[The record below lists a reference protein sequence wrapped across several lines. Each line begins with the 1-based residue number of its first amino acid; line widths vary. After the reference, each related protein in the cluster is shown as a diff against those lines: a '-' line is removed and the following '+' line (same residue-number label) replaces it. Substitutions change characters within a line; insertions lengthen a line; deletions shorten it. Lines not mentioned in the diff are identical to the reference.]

1 MRKELNDYEDQIKSL
16 TGLSIPRFAH
26 IRNRVKCHVCE
37 KWFKA
42 TKYLPKEM
50 AEENKYE
57 SCFDETPQP
66 IIVCGKCGMKYFS
79 KADCNSDFFGET
91 QPVKR
96 FKRSKRRQKIVI
108 AREVKIYGST
118 EDDF

>member
-26 IRNRVKCHVCE
+26 IRNRVKCNDCK

-50 AEENKYE
+50 VEENKYE
-57 SCFDETPQP
+57 CCFDETPHP
-66 IIVCGKCGMKYFS
+66 IIVCLKCGMKYFS
-79 KADCNSDFFGET
+79 KADLDSDFLGIR
-91 QPVKR
+91 P
-96 FKRSKRRQKIVI
+96 FKMFRRSKRRQKIVN
-108 AREVKIYGST
+108 ARISKIHESM

>member
-1 MRKELNDYEDQIKSL
+1 MHKELNDYEDQIKSL

-26 IRNRVKCHVCE
+26 IRNRAKCHDCK

-50 AEENKYE
+50 VEENKYE

-66 IIVCGKCGMKYFS
+66 IIVCGKCGKKYFS
-79 KADCNSDFFGET
+79 KADLDSDFFGERK
-91 QPVKR
+91 PVKR
-96 FKRSKRRQKIVI
+96 FKRSKRRQKII
-108 AREVKIYGST
+108 NARILKSYEST

>member
-1 MRKELNDYEDQIKSL
+1 MRKELNDYEDEIKSL

-26 IRNRVKCHVCE
+26 IRNRVKCSDCE

-42 TKYLPKEM
+42 TKYMPKEM

-57 SCFDETPQP
+57 SCFDENPQP
-66 IIVCGKCGMKYFS
+66 IIVCGKCGRKYFS
-79 KADCNSDFFGET
+79 KADCNSDFFWEI
-91 QPVKR
+91 QPVKMFR
-96 FKRSKRRQKIVI
+96 RSKRRQKIVN
-108 AREVKIYGST
+108 ARMSKIHGSM

>member
-1 MRKELNDYEDQIKSL
+1 MRKELNDYEDQIKCF

-26 IRNRVKCHVCE
+26 IRNRVKCHDCK

-50 AEENKYE
+50 VEENKYE
-57 SCFDETPQP
+57 NCFDDTPQP
-66 IIVCGKCGMKYFS
+66 IIVCWQCGKKSFS
-79 KADCNSDFFGET
+79 KADCDSDFFEI
-91 QPVKR
+91 QPFKM
-96 FKRSKRRQKIVI
+96 FKRSKRRQKII
-108 AREVKIYGST
+108 DARMSKIYKST

>member
-26 IRNRVKCHVCE
+26 IRNRVKCNVCK
-37 KWFKA
+37 KWFNA

-50 AEENKYE
+50 VEENKYE
-57 SCFDETPQP
+57 CCFDETPQP
-66 IIVCGKCGMKYFS
+66 NIVCGKCGMKYFS
-79 KADCNSDFFGET
+79 KADRDSYFS
-91 QPVKR
+91 
-96 FKRSKRRQKIVI
+96 FKKFRRSKRRQKIVNERMPI
-108 AREVKIYGST
+108 FYKST

>member
-26 IRNRVKCHVCE
+26 IRNRVKCNDCK

-57 SCFDETPQP
+57 S
-66 IIVCGKCGMKYFS
+66 
-79 KADCNSDFFGET
+79 
-91 QPVKR
+91 
-96 FKRSKRRQKIVI
+96 
-108 AREVKIYGST
+108 
-118 EDDF
+118 

>member
-16 TGLSIPRFAH
+16 TGLSISRFAH
-26 IRNRVKCHVCE
+26 IRNRVKCDDCK

-57 SCFDETPQP
+57 NCFDETPQP
-66 IIVCGKCGMKYFS
+66 IIVCGKCGRKLFS
-79 KADCNSDFFGET
+79 KADCNSDFFWEI

-108 AREVKIYGST
+108 ARPLIIHGSM

>member
-1 MRKELNDYEDQIKSL
+1 MRKELNDYEDQIKSF

-26 IRNRVKCHVCE
+26 IRNRVKCDDCK

-50 AEENKYE
+50 VEENKYE
-57 SCFDETPQP
+57 NCFDDTPQP
-66 IIVCGKCGMKYFS
+66 IIVCGRCGVKYFS
-79 KADCNSDFFGET
+79 KADLDSDFFEIR
-91 QPVKR
+91 P
-96 FKRSKRRQKIVI
+96 FKMFRMSKRRQKIVN
-108 AREVKIYGST
+108 ARMLKIYKSM

>member
-26 IRNRVKCHVCE
+26 IRNRVKCDDCK

-50 AEENKYE
+50 VEENKYE

-66 IIVCGKCGMKYFS
+66 IIVCGKCGMKFFS
-79 KADCNSDFFGET
+79 KADRNSDFFGVT

-96 FKRSKRRQKIVI
+96 FKRSKRLQKIVI

>member
-1 MRKELNDYEDQIKSL
+1 MRKELNDYEDEIRSL

-26 IRNRVKCHVCE
+26 IRNRVKCDDCK

-57 SCFDETPQP
+57 VVLTKLLNQLLYAGNAE
-66 IIVCGKCGMKYFS
+66 
-79 KADCNSDFFGET
+79 
-91 QPVKR
+91 
-96 FKRSKRRQKIVI
+96 
-108 AREVKIYGST
+108 
-118 EDDF
+118 

>member
-26 IRNRVKCHVCE
+26 IRNRVKCNDCK

-42 TKYLPKEM
+42 TKYLPKEL
-50 AEENKYE
+50 AEVNKYE

-66 IIVCGKCGMKYFS
+66 IIVCGKCGMKFFS
-79 KADCNSDFFGET
+79 KADCHSDFFGKR

-96 FKRSKRRQKIVI
+96 FKRSIRRQKIVI
-108 AREVKIYGST
+108 ARALIIHGSK

>member
-26 IRNRVKCHVCE
+26 IRNRAKCHDCK

-66 IIVCGKCGMKYFS
+66 IIVCGKCGTIYWTKYDS
-79 KADCNSDFFGET
+79 SNGEFFEI
-91 QPVKR
+91 PKPHR
-96 FKRSKRRQKIVI
+96 LKRSKRRQKITLEHI
-108 AREVKIYGST
+108 FRRNHFY
-118 EDDF
+118 DDE

>member
-26 IRNRVKCHVCE
+26 IRNRAKCNDCK
-37 KWFKA
+37 KWFRA

-57 SCFDETPQP
+57 SCFDEMPQP
-66 IIVCGKCGMKYFS
+66 IIVCGKCGVKYFS
-79 KADCNSDFFGET
+79 KADLDSDFLGI
-91 QPVKR
+91 R
-96 FKRSKRRQKIVI
+96 AFKMFRRSKRRQKIVNT
-108 AREVKIYGST
+108 RMSKIHEST

>member
-1 MRKELNDYEDQIKSL
+1 MNDYEDQIKSL

-26 IRNRVKCHVCE
+26 IRNRAKCNDCK

-42 TKYLPKEM
+42 TKYLPKEL

-57 SCFDETPQP
+57 SCFDENPQP
-66 IIVCGKCGMKYFS
+66 IILCGKCGVKYFS
-79 KADCNSDFFGET
+79 KADIDSDFFEEI

-96 FKRSKRRQKIVI
+96 FKRSIRRQKIVN
-108 AREVKIYGST
+108 ARISKIHEST
-118 EDDF
+118 EDYF

>member
-26 IRNRVKCHVCE
+26 IRNRAKCHDCK

-50 AEENKYE
+50 AEEYKYE

-66 IIVCGKCGMKYFS
+66 IIVCGKCGTKYFS
-79 KADCNSDFFGET
+79 KADLYSDFFGIRT
-91 QPVKR
+91 
-96 FKRSKRRQKIVI
+96 FKMFRRSKRRQKII
-108 AREVKIYGST
+108 NARMSKIHEST

>member
-26 IRNRVKCHVCE
+26 IRNRVKCHVCK

-66 IIVCGKCGMKYFS
+66 IILCGQCGVKYFS
-79 KADCNSDFFGET
+79 KADIDSDFFG
-91 QPVKR
+91 KR
-96 FKRSKRRQKIVI
+96 PFKMFRRSKRRQKIVI
-108 AREVKIYGST
+108 ARMSKIYEST